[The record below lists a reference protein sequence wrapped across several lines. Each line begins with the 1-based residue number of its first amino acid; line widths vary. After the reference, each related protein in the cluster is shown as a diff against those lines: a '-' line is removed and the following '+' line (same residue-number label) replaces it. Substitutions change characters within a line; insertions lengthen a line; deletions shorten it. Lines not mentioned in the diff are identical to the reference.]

1 MDTVIKMVNVESD
14 VNNKLISKVDTG
26 MNRLVRS
33 IKAVGVNKTGLVAI
47 EFKSSKVLYIDYI
60 KNTYSYSLK
69 ALKYCKPNYNY
80 IKGNQKRL
88 TIVLPITL
96 SGSRFQI
103 ALLVALANE
112 LYHGIVRSDYDG
124 LSCNHK
130 DCSGNYNRYGYIN
143 NRLDNLE
150 IVDGGD
156 NKRHERKV
164 YWVEKICNK
173 HISISAVDPM
183 LYYISSLDK
192 DELIEFFNNKG
203 KKYVVQ

>member
-33 IKAVGVNKTGLVAI
+33 IKAVGVNKTGLVVI
-47 EFKSSKVLYIDYI
+47 EFKNSKVLYIDYI

-88 TIVLPITL
+88 TIVLPLTP
-96 SGSRFQI
+96 SGTRFQI
-103 ALLVALANE
+103 SLLIALADE
-112 LYHGIVRSDYDG
+112 LYHGIVRSNYHG

-143 NRLDNLE
+143 DKLDNLE
-150 IVDGGD
+150 IVNKGD
-156 NKRHERKV
+156 NSKHESIV
-164 YWVEKICNK
+164 YWAEKICNK
-173 HISISAVDPM
+173 HICISAVDPM
-183 LYYISSLDK
+183 IDFIDSLDK
-192 DELIEFFNNKG
+192 DELIEFYNTKG
-203 KKYVVQ
+203 KKYVIQ